1 MKKELMTLAQKMQ
14 VLKKEDKEDFLE
26 KLRNCAILF
35 DPKEPKS
42 IPLCPVDERMGYKI
56 DLIRSL
62 YRKLEGEAWMGKT
75 TPIAYALA
83 TTKELKQI
91 HEQELRQRVI
101 SDGIHA
107 YCNTDAQDRN
117 HFEHI
122 VRKTKW
128 MAAFLRKRDRVL
140 DYNFR

>member
-1 MKKELMTLAQKMQ
+1 MKKELMTRAQKMQ

-42 IPLCPVDERMGYKI
+42 LPSCPVDEGIGYKI

-62 YRKLEGEAWMGKT
+62 YRKLEGEAWMGRPK
-75 TPIAYALA
+75 PIAYALA
-83 TTKELKQI
+83 GAEELKKMN
-91 HEQELRQRVI
+91 EKELRQRI
-101 SDGIHA
+101 IADGVAA

-128 MAAFLRKRDRVL
+128 IAAFLRKRDRVL

>member
-1 MKKELMTLAQKMQ
+1 MKKELMTLAKKMQ
-14 VLKKEDKEDFLE
+14 VLNKQDKEVFLE
-26 KLRNCAILF
+26 RLKNCAILF

-62 YRKLEGEAWMGKT
+62 YRKLEGEAWMGQPK
-75 TPIAYALA
+75 PIAYALA
-83 TTKELKQI
+83 TIKELKQI

-107 YCNTDAQDRN
+107 YFNTDAKD
-117 HFEHI
+117 
-122 VRKTKW
+122 K
-128 MAAFLRKRDRVL
+128 MDGGFLTQKR
-140 DYNFR
+140 